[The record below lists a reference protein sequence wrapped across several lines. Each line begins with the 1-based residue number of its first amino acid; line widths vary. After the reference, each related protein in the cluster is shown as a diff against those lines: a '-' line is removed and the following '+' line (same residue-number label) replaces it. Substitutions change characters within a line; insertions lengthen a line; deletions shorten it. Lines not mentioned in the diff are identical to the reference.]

1 MARGGDSQSESRGF
15 EFHHRILDGDFS
27 HRFLVK
33 IVLMFDC
40 KRPKINEKRGGGWPI
55 FKIKKLEFNQS
66 RYCIDV
72 DT

>member
-40 KRPKINEKRGGGWPI
+40 KRPKINEKEAVDGP
-55 FKIKKLEFNQS
+55 FLKQKLEFNQS